1 MKESI
6 IIRRRVLTPL
16 AVEEIKELI
25 KLEGIKGRSHISKR
39 LCEIWD
45 WRQSN
50 GTYKEIACR
59 EILRKLSEKGYIEIP
74 ERLRKSGIKPGYK
87 NRINKPE
94 GIDTREIECKIKE
107 IGEIKIDLVETS
119 EQREYYKGI
128 VGTYHYLGYRP
139 SIGENVRYLI
149 YVEGRILSC
158 IGFSASA
165 WRVSCRD
172 KYLEIEEK
180 TREEKLRKIAG
191 NDRFLILPWVKVTNL
206 ASTILSRVLRRIE
219 KDWEKKY
226 QNKIEIIETFVEKER
241 FKGTCY
247 KASNWRYL
255 GETVGR
261 GRNDRKNEKNQ
272 PIKEVYIYELK
283 KDKRKRTNA

>member
-16 AVEEIKELI
+16 AIDEIQELI
-25 KLEGIKGRSHISKR
+25 KLEGSKGRSHISKR

-74 ERLRKSGIKPGYK
+74 ERLRKSGIKAGYK

-94 GIDTREIECKIKE
+94 GLDTLEIECIIKD
-107 IGEIKIDLVETS
+107 IGEVKIDLVETS
-119 EQREYYKGI
+119 EQREYYKGL

-149 YVEGRILSC
+149 YGDGRILSC

-206 ASTILSRVLRRIE
+206 ASTILSR
-219 KDWEKKY
+219 
-226 QNKIEIIETFVEKER
+226 
-241 FKGTCY
+241 
-247 KASNWRYL
+247 
-255 GETVGR
+255 
-261 GRNDRKNEKNQ
+261 
-272 PIKEVYIYELK
+272 
-283 KDKRKRTNA
+283 